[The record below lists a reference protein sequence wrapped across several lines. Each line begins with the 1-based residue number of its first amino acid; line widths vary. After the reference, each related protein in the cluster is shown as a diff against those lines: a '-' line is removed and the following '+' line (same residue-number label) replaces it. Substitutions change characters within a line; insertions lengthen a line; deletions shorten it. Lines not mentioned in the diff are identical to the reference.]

1 MAEYQGLIKC
11 NLSCESKVAAS
22 NSSFSERLAFTG
34 WHQIIQSGLHA
45 EHLVFIIKILSQRL
59 RCLFSGSDLESLFIW
74 DSGVCGYLTPNQ
86 CCIRQPFYSYMSR
99 RIFFKEMLSSP
110 LSIFN
115 SNVVSSL
122 SQSLLKAIMSA
133 YLALINYYWCLCL
146 LYLIAL
152 CVWFQYRMPG
162 FAHFLLIKS

>member
-1 MAEYQGLIKC
+1 MHSLLFSPRCCQSSSQKMAEYQGLIKC
-11 NLSCESKVAAS
+11 NLSCELKVAAS
-22 NSSFSERLAFTG
+22 SSSFSERLAFTG

-45 EHLVFIIKILSQRL
+45 EHLVFIIKISSQWL
-59 RCLFSGSDLESLFIW
+59 RCLFFGSDLESLFIW

-99 RIFFKEMLSSP
+99 RIFFKGMLSSP

-122 SQSLLKAIMSA
+122 SQSLLKAIIHL
-133 YLALINYYWCLCL
+133 LAWL
-146 LYLIAL
+146 L
-152 CVWFQYRMPG
+152 
-162 FAHFLLIKS
+162 